1 MLEHF
6 DPNDIQDLEGARQA
20 IIHNLNLVEELASEN
35 RALREENQRLRDELN
50 RLKGEQ
56 GKPRVK
62 ASKKSGAT
70 NTSDHSSEQ
79 ARRRR
84 QKRTRRSKVKHIQID
99 RECKLELD
107 RTQLPEDAE
116 FKGYVPVVVQDVRLA
131 TDNIR
136 FLKEKRYSPS
146 QKQTYLAKL
155 PIGYEGEFGPGVHA
169 LVRVLYH
176 AVNTSEPKIVEF
188 FDHVGAHISSGQVSN
203 LLIKGQ
209 DRFHAEKDDI
219 YEAGLRSSPWQHI
232 DETGTRV
239 NGVNQYCHVVC
250 SPLYTA
256 YLTTEKKNRLT
267 VIDVLTNLRPRAY
280 LLLAKTY
287 DWLRQTSVSESVL
300 GRLQRLSQNRTFDD
314 EQFNRLLDEH
324 LTDVNAQHR
333 RRILE
338 AAAITSYQTQ
348 QEIPVVQLLLSDDA
362 PQFKRVT
369 DELALCWVHD
379 ARHYKKLTP
388 AVAQQ
393 RAARQKTRATEI
405 RTLDH
410 DQAGAHRPRGFLGW
424 MDQPRTGGA
433 RKEQDRRA
441 RSIPVFGISQRSA
454 IAQPDDPI
462 RKPRLV
468 LAIEVCQVHLPL
480 SVQVIPPST
489 ITACPV
495 MYDAASPARNQTTSA
510 TSPGCPALPRD
521 TFSANQR
528 CPASSGRLDSVPIQ
542 PGTTHTTR
550 MPCGPTSRA
559 RHFVNAIRPALEAA

>member
-20 IIHNLNLVEELASEN
+20 IIHILNLVEELASEN
-35 RALREENQRLRDELN
+35 RALREENQRLRDEN
-50 RLKGEQ
+50 NHLKGEQ

-62 ASKKSGAT
+62 ASKKSGT
-70 NTSDHSSEQ
+70 TSTSDHSSEQ

-84 QKRTRRSKVKHIQID
+84 KKRTRRSKVKRIQID
-99 RECKLELD
+99 REQKLKLD

-116 FKGYVPVVVQDVRLA
+116 FKGYVPVVVQDVRLT

-155 PIGYEGEFGPGVHA
+155 PSGYEGEFGPGVHA

-188 FDHVGAHISSGQVSN
+188 FEHIGVHISSGQVSN
-203 LLIKGQ
+203 LLIKNQ
-209 DRFHAEKDDI
+209 DRFHAEKDAV

-256 YLTTEKKNRLT
+256 YITTAKKNRLT

-280 LLLAKTY
+280 LLLTKTY
-287 DWLRQTSVSESVL
+287 DWLRQTSVSKSVL
-300 GRLQRLSQNRTFDD
+300 GRLQRLPQNRTFDD
-314 EQFNRLLDEH
+314 EKFNRLLDKH
-324 LTDVNAQHR
+324 LADVNAQHR

-338 AAAITSYQTQ
+338 AAAITAYHAQ
-348 QEIPVVQLLLSDDA
+348 QEIPVVQMLLGDDA

-379 ARHYKKLTP
+379 ARYYKKLSP
-388 AVAQQ
+388 AVTYHRRLLDEFRDRYWAFYGQLLAYREAPTPEQVPRLETEFDELFSTVTGYTGLDRRIAMTRDKKEALLMVLSHPEIPLHNNPAEIEIRRRVRKRDVSFGPRTEDGKRAWDTFATLLATTKKLGVSFYRYVYDRVTESGEIPNLADLIDQRAQQ
-393 RAARQKTRATEI
+393 MN
-405 RTLDH
+405 L
-410 DQAGAHRPRGFLGW
+410 
-424 MDQPRTGGA
+424 
-433 RKEQDRRA
+433 
-441 RSIPVFGISQRSA
+441 
-454 IAQPDDPI
+454 
-462 RKPRLV
+462 
-468 LAIEVCQVHLPL
+468 
-480 SVQVIPPST
+480 
-489 ITACPV
+489 
-495 MYDAASPARNQTTSA
+495 AASWE
-510 TSPGCPALPRD
+510 SP
-521 TFSANQR
+521 
-528 CPASSGRLDSVPIQ
+528 
-542 PGTTHTTR
+542 
-550 MPCGPTSRA
+550 
-559 RHFVNAIRPALEAA
+559 